1 MLSTHPPASY
11 ARSLAAPS
19 RDARA
24 ASRSILRAL
33 TILTGSLRRSP
44 ETHEVAAAL
53 GVTEAEYGATLGRIG
68 SAEPPGLELMEL
80 GEAELQNAIARIPPD
95 TQNVLS
101 LLCQEGC
108 SFDEIG
114 AVLGM
119 TPARAVALHADAIHR
134 LHAMIVVGRAAAAT
148 A

>member
-1 MLSTHPPASY
+1 MLSTVPPASY

-33 TILTGSLRRSP
+33 TILTGALRRSP
-44 ETHEVAAAL
+44 EAHEVAAAL
-53 GVTEAEYGATLGRIG
+53 GVTESEYGDTLGRIG
-68 SAEPPGLELMEL
+68 HAETPALELLEL
-80 GEAELQNAIARIPPD
+80 DEGELERAIARIPQD

-101 LLCQEGC
+101 LLYQEGC
-108 SFDEIG
+108 SFDEVA

-134 LHAMIVVGRAAAAT
+134 LQAMIVVGRASAAT